1 MNENQDRLSFL
12 MALLREVRQ
21 DLIHQ
26 IFSTIELKGNVF
38 DNIVTDVDVAVQE
51 RLVQMLSRRFP
62 DTSFLNEEES
72 VHTMADRM
80 WIIDPID
87 GTKNFVRRQE
97 DYAISVAY
105 YDHGLPVFG
114 VVLDVAKDLWYVGVE
129 GQGAWLND
137 EALPKVMTRPLKQ
150 SVLDVNL
157 KTLDQLRIHYG
168 ADVYALSHT
177 LFAHRSIGSG
187 ALSLCRIASGKHDL
201 YIGDHLSI
209 WDYAAGAIIL
219 RAVGGVVTFPF
230 ADPLTPEPY
239 PQLLVAAASTAQLQ
253 ELFSVL
259 NLSQS

>member
-1 MNENQDRLSFL
+1 M
-12 MALLREVRQ
+12 REVRQ
-21 DLIHQ
+21 DLIHHVYR
-26 IFSTIELKGNVF
+26 TLELKGNVF

-51 RLVQMLSRRFP
+51 RLVEVLSQRYP
-62 DTSFLNEEES
+62 DTAFLNEEETT
-72 VHTMADRM
+72 HTMSDRM

-114 VVLDVAKDLWYVGVE
+114 VVVDVAKDLWYVGIE
-129 GQGAWLND
+129 GEGAWLND
-137 EALPKVMTRPLKQ
+137 QELPQVIARPLKQ
-150 SVLDVNL
+150 SVMDVNL

-168 ADVYALSHT
+168 AEVYALSHT

-187 ALSLCRIASGKHDL
+187 ALSLCRIAAGKHDL

-219 RAVGGVVTFPF
+219 RAVGGIVTFPF
-230 ADPLTPEPY
+230 ADPLKPEPS
-239 PQLLVAAASTAQLQ
+239 PQLLVAAASTTQIQ
-253 ELFSVL
+253 ELSSVL
-259 NLSQS
+259 NLNLV